1 MSCVDYQTWQAAK
14 KACDAR
20 LSVKGFGYVEMGRVN
35 LRALRGLG
43 DLNINTAAAFD
54 PNDPCSIASLTP
66 CPTFSIPAPYKPP
79 TPSTVTTP
87 ASSTTPASTS
97 AWGGVRLWVRLA
109 ALAAGGGALYL
120 VMRKKS

>member
-43 DLNINTAAAFD
+43 DLNINTASAID
-54 PNDPCSIASLTP
+54 PSDPCAIASLTP

-79 TPSTVTTP
+79 ASSSTP
-87 ASSTTPASTS
+87 ASSTTPAS
-97 AWGGVRLWVRLA
+97 ANAAGGFRRWGLLA

>member
-1 MSCVDYQTWQAAK
+1 MSCVDYKTWQAAK
-14 KACDAR
+14 QACSAR

-43 DLNINTAAAFD
+43 DLNINTAATID
-54 PNDPCSIASLTP
+54 PNDPCSIASMTP
-66 CPTFSIPAPYKPP
+66 CPTFSIPAPYQPP
-79 TPSTVTTP
+79 ASSTPS
-87 ASSTTPASTS
+87 SSTTPASTS
-97 AWGGVRLWVRLA
+97 AAGGFRRWGLLA